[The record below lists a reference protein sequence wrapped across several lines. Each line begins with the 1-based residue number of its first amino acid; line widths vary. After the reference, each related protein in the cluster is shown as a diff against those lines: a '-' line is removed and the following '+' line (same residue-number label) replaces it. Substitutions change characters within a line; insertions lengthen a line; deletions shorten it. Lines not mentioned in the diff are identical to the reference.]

1 MDDTTNVNPQSQPSP
16 LLQPPQGAV
25 VVAGNKQRHFL
36 AVFFLSYMWGTFG
49 VDRFYLGKVWTGIL
63 KLLTFG
69 GLGLWTIIDLVLIM
83 SGAMRDRQGNEM
95 LETARYKRFAGNTI
109 LISAVVIGLVV
120 LISGISLIYA
130 ITQLSQSGGL
140 QHLLPSGLQLPDLSQ
155 LQNL

>member
-1 MDDTTNVNPQSQPSP
+1 MDDNIHTNTQSSP
-16 LLQPPQGAV
+16 LPPLQPPQI
-25 VVAGNKQRHFL
+25 VAAPTVTKRRHFL

-69 GLGLWTIIDLVLIM
+69 GLGLWTLIDLVLIM
-83 SGAMRDRQGNEM
+83 SGAMRDGQGNEM
-95 LETARYKRFAGNTI
+95 LETVRYKRFASNTI

-120 LISGISLIYA
+120 LISGISLVYA

-140 QHLLPSGLQLPDLSQ
+140 QRLIPSGLQLPDLSQ